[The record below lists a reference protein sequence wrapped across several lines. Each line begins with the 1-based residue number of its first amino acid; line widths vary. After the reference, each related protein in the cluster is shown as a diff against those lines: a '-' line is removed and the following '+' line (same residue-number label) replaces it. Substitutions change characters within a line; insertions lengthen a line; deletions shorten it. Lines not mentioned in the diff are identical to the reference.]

1 MCKDTLSALEFDAS
15 TAKRAQYEAFDFE
28 LAAPGLVTVRNESHA
43 NADEHSYRVNVED
56 SVSIACECPADMYHE
71 GACKHRVAVTIR
83 KPVLEAASEYEHDPE
98 SEVVTDGGTT
108 VECPATREAVQEQ
121 SEDARPTDCDC
132 LPTFEGLSCWPC
144 YREGFLLP
152 NPDATTEE

>member
-56 SVSIACECPADMYHE
+56 SVPIACECPADMYHE
-71 GACKHRVAVTIR
+71 SACKHRVAVTIR
-83 KPVLEAASEYEHDPE
+83 KPVLEAASE
-98 SEVVTDGGTT
+98 
-108 VECPATREAVQEQ
+108 
-121 SEDARPTDCDC
+121 
-132 LPTFEGLSCWPC
+132 
-144 YREGFLLP
+144 
-152 NPDATTEE
+152 